1 MTSSRKLG
9 RCPVLELEVPLLL
22 LSRGV
27 AALHHQL
34 GRGVAGGGRQ
44 AELQGGKRKYA
55 LCCAQCNNCTW
66 YSTTISTKTQRNVLS
81 TTKKA
86 ELNVAQFRALDSSA
100 GEFFFTPS
108 NRILLFPLYLAVPV
122 PESPPLRP
130 VPELRP
136 PSAVAGDHH
145 HLLKKCKSG
154 HYQYHAFLLIYI

>member
-9 RCPVLELEVPLLL
+9 RCLVLELEVPLLL

-34 GRGVAGGGRQ
+34 GGGVAGGGGQ
-44 AELQGGKRKYA
+44 TELQGGKRKCA

-100 GEFFFTPS
+100 GEFFLHPPIGYCFSRFTWLS
-108 NRILLFPLYLAVPV
+108 LCL
-122 PESPPLRP
+122 SPPHSVLSQSCA
-130 VPELRP
+130 P
-136 PSAVAGDHH
+136 PPPW
-145 HLLKKCKSG
+145 
-154 HYQYHAFLLIYI
+154 QEIITTF